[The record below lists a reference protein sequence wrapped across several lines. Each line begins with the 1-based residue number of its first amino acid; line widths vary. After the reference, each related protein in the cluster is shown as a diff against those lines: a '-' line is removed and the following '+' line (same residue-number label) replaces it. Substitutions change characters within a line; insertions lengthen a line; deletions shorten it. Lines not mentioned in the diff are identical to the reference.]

1 MTPLIPPE
9 SDSDL
14 ECWPARNLEQQLFQI
29 ELAKMY
35 PGNRLRLMFNLPLL
49 PETTLA
55 EAGKLHPSR
64 EQESQDRTCR

>member
-35 PGNRLRLMFNLPLL
+35 PGNRLRLMAGLEPLEESTGQTPDLPSSLVSEL
-49 PETTLA
+49 V
-55 EAGKLHPSR
+55 
-64 EQESQDRTCR
+64 